1 MLDLESEVM
10 KGPGS
15 FPNEGNIFHWI
26 FFFLRSKVS
35 DANIGIIVN
44 FV

>member
-10 KGPGS
+10 KGLGS
-15 FPNEGNIFHWI
+15 IPIGSNIFHWI
-26 FFFLRSKVS
+26 FLFQRSKLS
-35 DANIGIIVN
+35 DDIIDIIGN